1 MANRSISAASFR
13 KCLERLTGSTGK
25 RCNHVFTYR
34 LKVVTADGETYGLR
48 LSAGINAADAKA
60 DMGRLKRRLCL
71 DEHGIDVE
79 DVVENWGQEDVLKH
93 IEEKVTREDL
103 ENRRGG

>member
-13 KCLERLTGSTGK
+13 KCLERLTGDPGK

-34 LKVVTADGETYGLR
+34 VTVETADGEIYGLR
-48 LSAGINAADAKA
+48 LSAGINADDAKA

-71 DEHGIDVE
+71 AEHGVDI
-79 DVVENWGQEDVLKH
+79 QDVLNDWEPEDLLQH
-93 IEEKVTREDL
+93 IKEKVTRADFEA
-103 ENRRGG
+103 RRGG